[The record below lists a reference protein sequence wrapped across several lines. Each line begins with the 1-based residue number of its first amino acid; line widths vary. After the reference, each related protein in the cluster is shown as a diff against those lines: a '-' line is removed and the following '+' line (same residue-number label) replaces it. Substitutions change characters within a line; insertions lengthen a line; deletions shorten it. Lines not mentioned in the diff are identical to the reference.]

1 MSIEN
6 SGENMQ
12 NDITMEFPSITIEND
27 EKKIFSWEDDGF
39 KKPPTDRAFAIQT
52 EDMQPNSLPL
62 LFQISSIGEKSV
74 EASKRLWELPMYNP
88 EVYKVLVSTGLG
100 IVEEVDNIF
109 FTDKTP
115 IFVFSKIVEIEGNS
129 YRITYMSDKVDWVE
143 GISMR
148 DNYAKRIKERNT
160 EDKRGTTNLLKRIL

>member
-6 SGENMQ
+6 SAENIQ
-12 NDITMEFPSITIEND
+12 DDVTTEFPCIPVEND
-27 EKKIFSWEDDGF
+27 KDKNKIIFSWEDNRP
-39 KKPPTDRAFAIQT
+39 KKLPTDRAFAIQT
-52 EDMQPNSLPL
+52 EDMQPSYLPY
-62 LFQISSIGEKSV
+62 LFQITSVDEKSV
-74 EASKRLWELPMYNP
+74 KASERLWKLHMYNP

-115 IFVFSKIVEIEGNS
+115 ISVFSKFVKIEGD
-129 YRITYMSDKVDWVE
+129 YYMITYMSDKVNWVE

-148 DNYAKRIKERNT
+148 DNYAKRIKERSSKKL
-160 EDKRGTTNLLKRIL
+160 EE